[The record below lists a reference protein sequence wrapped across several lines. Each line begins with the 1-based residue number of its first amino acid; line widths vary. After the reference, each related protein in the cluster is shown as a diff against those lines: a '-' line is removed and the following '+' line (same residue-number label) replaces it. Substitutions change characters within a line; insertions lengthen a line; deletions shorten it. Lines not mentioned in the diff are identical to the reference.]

1 MTASR
6 KTRIYVSW
14 DRAGL
19 NMLSASMEDQ
29 YKHSEISKSCVW
41 LLSEELLQ
49 LIIFL
54 LVLANN

>member
-1 MTASR
+1 
-6 KTRIYVSW
+6 
-14 DRAGL
+14 
-19 NMLSASMEDQ
+19 MLSASMEDQ
-29 YKHSEISKSCVW
+29 CKHSEISKSCVW

>member
-1 MTASR
+1 
-6 KTRIYVSW
+6 
-14 DRAGL
+14 
-19 NMLSASMEDQ
+19 MLSASMEDQ